1 MLVKLARIGTQFDFK
16 TVVVDTSTFVD
27 FANAIDGTTV
37 QITTSGYH
45 TRILLS
51 AQLTGLCSLGDPG

>member
-1 MLVKLARIGTQFDFK
+1 MLVKLARIWTQFDFK

-37 QITTSGYH
+37 
-45 TRILLS
+45 
-51 AQLTGLCSLGDPG
+51 